1 MHRTLFIIAALA
13 PLGVAHAQ
21 EQRPFAAPA
30 AAPSGAAPSIGS
42 LGEVTLALLLVLAA
56 VFAAAWLLRRVRGF
70 SRAGSAAL
78 DVIADLPLG
87 PRERAVLLRVGK
99 TQLLVGVAPGRV
111 NTLHVL
117 DEAIE
122 PASAP
127 VTDVP
132 AERPTFRSLLLKS
145 LGR

>member
-1 MHRTLFIIAALA
+1 MHRIPFIIAALA
-13 PLGVAHAQ
+13 SLGVAHAQ

-30 AAPSGAAPSIGS
+30 TAPSGATPSIGS
-42 LGEVTLALLLVLAA
+42 LGEVTLALLIVLAA

-70 SRAGSAAL
+70 PKAGSAAL

-111 NTLHVL
+111 HTLHVL
-117 DEAIE
+117 DEPIE
-122 PASAP
+122 LAPAAESS
-127 VTDVP
+127 TD
-132 AERPTFRSLLLKS
+132 RPTFKSMLLKS